1 MKRNP
6 LLTAHTGCMGTP
18 DNSLLSIETALLS
31 GADIVEED
39 ILITSDGVLVFAHDD
54 NVYTVDGTEYRI
66 SQMSY
71 GELSQLAVKA
81 HNGSSD
87 GNETIRILSL
97 ASVMPILL
105 ASGKTINLDMKSDDS
120 VEPVSRFVDINGL
133 YDQVFLSGCESVRAH
148 YVNSINPR
156 LRKLLNADAS
166 LFQTGN
172 YMEGVQISC
181 QQALSANCFGLNVN
195 YRVVEPALLQAAAR
209 HKLDVYIW
217 TVHTEAEM
225 KYFMEMGVSSITS
238 RNISALVQVREGES

>member
-1 MKRNP
+1 MKRYP

-39 ILITSDGVLVFAHDD
+39 ILITADEVLVLAHDD

-66 SQMSY
+66 SQMNY
-71 GELSQLAVKA
+71 GELSQLAIRA
-81 HNGSSD
+81 HNGSPD
-87 GNETIRILSL
+87 ETIRILSL

-105 ASGKTINLDMKSDDS
+105 ASGKTINLDMKSDDG

-133 YDQVFLSGCESVRAH
+133 YDQVFLSGCESLRAH
-148 YVNSINPR
+148 TVNSVNPR
-156 LRKLLNADAS
+156 LRKLLNVDAS
-166 LFQTGN
+166 LFQTEN
-172 YMEGVQISC
+172 CTDAARISC
-181 QQALSANCFGLNVN
+181 EQAVSANCFGLNVN

-209 HKLDVYIW
+209 HGLDVYIW
-217 TVHTEAEM
+217 TVNAEAEM
-225 KYFMEMGVSSITS
+225 KHFMEMGVGAITS

>member
-1 MKRNP
+1 MKTYP

-39 ILITSDGVLVFAHDD
+39 ILITSDGVLVLAHDD

-71 GELSQLAVKA
+71 GELSQLAIKA
-81 HNGSSD
+81 HNGSPV
-87 GNETIRILSL
+87 ETIRILSL

-105 ASGKTINLDMKSDDS
+105 ASGKTINLDIKSDGC
-120 VEPVSRFVDINGL
+120 VEPISRFVDINGL
-133 YDQVFLSGCESVRAH
+133 FEGVILSGCESIRAH

-156 LRKLLNADAS
+156 LRKLLNVDTS

-172 YMEGVQISC
+172 YMEAVQVSC
-181 QQALSANCFGLNVN
+181 EHALSANCFGLNVN
-195 YRVVEPALLQAAAR
+195 YRVVEPELLQAAAR
-209 HKLDVYIW
+209 HELDVYIW
-217 TVHTEAEM
+217 TVNTEAEM
-225 KYFMEMGVSSITS
+225 KHFMEMGVGSITS
-238 RNISALVQVREGES
+238 RNISALVQVREGARG